1 MNIPHVVNG
10 LTILFLAPI
19 YTFLALSVLDNFKVL
34 VGTHR
39 NKEKEI
45 QFRGGTTQYKNYSFR
60 EQFGIPIS
68 CIRITM
74 GSETLWAFS
83 MFNDAILNQI
93 QNQKP
98 ALQTQEH
105 LFARAT

>member
-34 VGTHR
+34 LGTHR

-45 QFRGGTTQYKNYSFR
+45 NFRGRTTQYKNYRFR
-60 EQFGIPIS
+60 DHIAIPIT
-68 CIRITM
+68 CI
-74 GSETLWAFS
+74 
-83 MFNDAILNQI
+83 
-93 QNQKP
+93 
-98 ALQTQEH
+98 
-105 LFARAT
+105 

>member
-68 CIRITM
+68 CI
-74 GSETLWAFS
+74 
-83 MFNDAILNQI
+83 
-93 QNQKP
+93 
-98 ALQTQEH
+98 
-105 LFARAT
+105 